1 LKGKRIMEIFS
12 VTQRQVI
19 LPGEIRPQEGASPPQ
34 EAVLPQSKNP
44 DPPSQREGSSIQN
57 MPQTEEVV
65 ARLQEY
71 IDRMNVS
78 LTFSTYGNNGERISV
93 AVIEKETG
101 KTVREIPSEELQNL
115 YMKMQELVGM
125 IFSETA

>member
-1 LKGKRIMEIFS
+1 MEIFS
-12 VTQRQVI
+12 VSQRQVI

-34 EAVLPQSKNP
+34 EAILPQSKNT
-44 DPPSQREGSSIQN
+44 DPPSQREGSPVQE

-78 LTFSTYGNNGERISV
+78 LTFSTYGSNGERISV